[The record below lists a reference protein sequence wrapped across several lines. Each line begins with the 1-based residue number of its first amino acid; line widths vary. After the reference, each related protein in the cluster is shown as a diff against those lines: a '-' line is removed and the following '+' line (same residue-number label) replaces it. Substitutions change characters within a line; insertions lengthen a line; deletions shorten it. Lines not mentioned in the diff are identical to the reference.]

1 MNIQELIEFNPKK
14 ATVLIIQKTESIKMF
29 CVALCKDQILPTH
42 QAKVPSFLIVL
53 KGQIR
58 FLIEGEEIEMQEF
71 QTYQIPLFKDHEV
84 KGIRDEN
91 IFLITQ
97 ELT

>member
-1 MNIQELIEFNPKK
+1 MNIQESIEFNPAK
-14 ATVLIIQKTESIKMF
+14 ATVLIVNKTDRIKMF
-29 CVALCKDQILPTH
+29 CVALCKEQVLPKH

-53 KGQIR
+53 KGHIR

-71 QTYQIPLFKDHEV
+71 QTYQIPLFNDHEV
-84 KGIRDEN
+84 KGMGEEN

>member
-1 MNIQELIEFNPKK
+1 MNIQESVEFNPTKASILVIKK
-14 ATVLIIQKTESIKMF
+14 TDTVKMF
-29 CVALCKDQILPTH
+29 CVSLCRDQILNKH
-42 QAKVPSFLIVL
+42 QAKVPSFLVVL

-58 FLIEGEEIEMQEF
+58 FLIGGEEIEMKQF
-71 QTYQIPLFKDHEV
+71 QTYQIPLLTDHEV
-84 KGIRDEN
+84 KGVEDEN